1 MSEII
6 CQATNL
12 NKKYNKTSI
21 LNNINIEI
29 RRGEIYGLIGENGA
43 GKTTLIKILTGLI
56 LKTDGKITLFNKEVN
71 VNTSLDRKK
80 IGSIIEAPALYLEMT
95 AKQNLEIQRIQ
106 QGITDKNC
114 IDELLCL
121 VNLDGAKNK
130 KTKNFSLGMK
140 QRLGLAIALLGNP
153 ELLILDEPLN
163 GLDPTGIKELR
174 ELLIKLNKEKGITII
189 ISSHI
194 LSELHKLATCYGI
207 ISNGKLVEQLTALE
221 LDEKCKKHLFIKVD
235 DINKAVNILENSLNI
250 KNFIVSQD
258 NTLKIYEHI
267 ENGDEINKC
276 LAINNIYAKEIT
288 IKGDSLESYF
298 FKSIGGIVDV

>member
-6 CQATNL
+6 CQTTNL

-121 VNLDGAKNK
+121 VNLDGARNK

>member
-6 CQATNL
+6 CQTTNL

-21 LNNINIEI
+21 LNNINIEV

-71 VNTSLDRKK
+71 VNRSLDRKK

-114 IDELLCL
+114 IDDLLCL

-194 LSELHKLATCYGI
+194 LSELHKLVTCYGI
-207 ISNGKLVEQLTALE
+207 ISNGELVEQLTALE

>member
-6 CQATNL
+6 CQTTNL

-43 GKTTLIKILTGLI
+43 RKTTLIKMLTGLI

-71 VNTSLDRKK
+71 VNTSLDKKK

-163 GLDPTGIKELR
+163 GLDATGIKELR

-207 ISNGKLVEQLTALE
+207 ISNCKLVEQLTALE
-221 LDEKCKKHLFIKVD
+221 LDENVK
-235 DINKAVNILENSLNI
+235 
-250 KNFIVSQD
+250 
-258 NTLKIYEHI
+258 
-267 ENGDEINKC
+267 
-276 LAINNIYAKEIT
+276 NIY
-288 IKGDSLESYF
+288 L
-298 FKSIGGIVDV
+298 

>member
-6 CQATNL
+6 CQTTNL

-29 RRGEIYGLIGENGA
+29 RREEIYGLIGENGA
-43 GKTTLIKILTGLI
+43 RKTTLIKMLTGLI

-163 GLDPTGIKELR
+163 GLDATGIKELR

-267 ENGDEINKC
+267 ENGDKINKC

-298 FKSIGGIVDV
+298 FKSIGGIVNV

>member
-6 CQATNL
+6 CQTTNL

-121 VNLDGAKNK
+121 VNLAGAKNK

-258 NTLKIYEHI
+258 NALKIYEHI

-288 IKGDSLESYF
+288 IKGDSLESCF

>member
-6 CQATNL
+6 CQTTNL

-121 VNLDGAKNK
+121 VNLDGSKNK

-207 ISNGKLVEQLTALE
+207 ISNGEFVEQLTALE

>member
-1 MSEII
+1 MSEVI
-6 CQATNL
+6 CQTTNL

-21 LNNINIEI
+21 LNNINIEV

-71 VNTSLDRKK
+71 VNRSLDRKK

-207 ISNGKLVEQLTALE
+207 ISNGELVEQLTALE

>member
-1 MSEII
+1 M
-6 CQATNL
+6 
-12 NKKYNKTSI
+12 
-21 LNNINIEI
+21 NNINIEI

-207 ISNGKLVEQLTALE
+207 ISKGKLVEQLTALE

>member
-6 CQATNL
+6 CQTIDL
-12 NKKYNKTSI
+12 NKKYKKISI
-21 LNNINIEI
+21 LNNINIKV

-56 LKTDGKITLFNKEVN
+56 FKTDGKIILFNKEDEAN
-71 VNTSLDRKK
+71 ISLARKK
-80 IGSIIEAPALYLEMT
+80 IGSIIETPALHLEMT

-106 QGITDKNC
+106 KGITDKNC
-114 IDELLCL
+114 IDKVLSL
-121 VNLDGAKNK
+121 VNLDNIGDK
-130 KTKNFSLGMK
+130 KAKNFSLGMK
-140 QRLGLAIALLGNP
+140 QRLGLAIALLGDP

-174 ELLIKLNKEKGITII
+174 ELLIKLNKENGITII

-207 ISNGKLVEQLTALE
+207 ISNGTLVEQLTASE
-221 LDEKCKKHLFIKVD
+221 LDQKCKKHLFIKVD
-235 DINKAVNILENSLNI
+235 DINKASNILENSLNI
-250 KNFIVSQD
+250 KNFIVSQ
-258 NTLKIYEHI
+258 NNSLKIYEHI
-267 ENGDEINKC
+267 EKGDEINKC

-298 FKSIGGIVDV
+298 FKSIGGITSV

>member
-1 MSEII
+1 MNEII
-6 CQATNL
+6 CQTTNL

-121 VNLDGAKNK
+121 VNLAGAKNK

-258 NTLKIYEHI
+258 NALKIYEHI

>member
-1 MSEII
+1 M
-6 CQATNL
+6 

-207 ISNGKLVEQLTALE
+207 ISKGKLVEQLTALE